1 MIASK
6 VSFSYTNEHVTEERF
21 MQKIMKNKV
30 EDDELGIFGAEKYFK
45 GVIDEERLRTSNN
58 GVRCGSNR
66 PQEKHEEPEPEP
78 CPMPKPKTL
87 SSVHSESSWD
97 SRRGLLVGKGPNGN
111 NRSKKTSVKSL
122 LASLGCNCSDKGSV
136 KITEAKQPVKG
147 GDSGQ
152 KPKSLS
158 SKRADEDVT
167 IKREDCFTFP
177 VLNPS
182 MANVKYPGLPKTIR
196 EQELEQEQEGVKFV
210 SLEKKLTML
219 NWDGSTPR
227 PEILDISRNGGQDD
241 TGSDGSSDLF
251 EIESFSTNENNLFLA
266 GQAIENNIYAP
277 SEASVDWSVATA
289 SVADFSTP
297 ENLTVSK
304 NVKGSGILS
313 GCTSLKAVRIS
324 GDEHSMTSGG
334 KVAVIVSPARREWCN
349 RLDSATPVAKIQA
362 DTKLICAGSGL
373 HISQNGFGVARPVHR
388 TQSTHVS
395 SHHMYM
401 KQ

>member
-1 MIASK
+1 MIVSKAS
-6 VSFSYTNEHVTEERF
+6 FFYTNEHNTGERLTL
-21 MQKIMKNKV
+21 KIMKNKV

-45 GVIDEERLRTSNN
+45 GVIDEERLRTSSNN
-58 GVRCGSNR
+58 VRCGSNR
-66 PQEKHEEPEPEP
+66 QQEKHEEPEP
-78 CPMPKPKTL
+78 CQMPKPKTP
-87 SSVHSESSWD
+87 SSVRSESSWD
-97 SRRGLLVGKGPNGN
+97 SRRGLLVGKWPNGN

-158 SKRADEDVT
+158 SKWDDENVT
-167 IKREDCFTFP
+167 IQREDCFTFP
-177 VLNPS
+177 VLNPPV
-182 MANVKYPGLPKTIR
+182 ANVKHPGLPKAIR
-196 EQELEQEQEGVKFV
+196 EQELECEQEGEKFT

-219 NWDGSTPR
+219 NWGRSTPR
-227 PEILDISRNGGQDD
+227 PEILDISRNGRNDD

-266 GQAIENNIYAP
+266 GQAIENKYAP

-289 SVADFSTP
+289 SMADFSTP
-297 ENLTVSK
+297 EDLMVSK

-313 GCTSLKAVRIS
+313 GCTSVKAVRIS
-324 GDEHSMTSGG
+324 GDEHSMPSGA
-334 KVAVIVSPARREWCN
+334 KKAAVIVGPTRREWCN
-349 RLDSATPVAKIQA
+349 RLDSATPAAKIQA

-395 SHHMYM
+395 SPHMYM